1 MPAETIDLAPRAREA
16 AGAAEPPKRRRI
28 TIVTGMSGA
37 GKSTALKALE
47 DAGYEAVDNLPLS
60 LLGALVPAE
69 GMRAVAIGVDSRTRD
84 FDARALVAAVERL
97 SREAACDVKLL
108 FLDCEDEEL
117 RRRFTQTRRRHPL
130 AADRPVA
137 DGIRSERV
145 LLRDLVERAD
155 LAVDTSTITQ
165 AELKRI
171 VLAQFALAERPALAV
186 SVVSFS
192 YRHGLPR
199 EADLVFDVRFLAN
212 PHYDPELQPL
222 TGQNAAVGAYIE
234 RDQGFA
240 SFFDGLTGMLGSLL
254 PRFEAEGK
262 SYLTVAVGCTGGRH
276 RSVYVAE
283 RLARWLQGRGRNVT
297 LTHRDL
303 GSGSTGA

>member
-1 MPAETIDLAPRAREA
+1 
-16 AGAAEPPKRRRI
+16 
-28 TIVTGMSGA
+28 
-37 GKSTALKALE
+37 
-47 DAGYEAVDNLPLS
+47 
-60 LLGALVPAE
+60 
-69 GMRAVAIGVDSRTRD
+69 
-84 FDARALVAAVERL
+84 VERL
-97 SREAACDVKLL
+97 SREADCDVKLL

-137 DGIRSERV
+137 DGIRAERV

-155 LAVDTSTITQ
+155 LAVDTSTMTQ

-171 VLAQFALAERPALAV
+171 VQAQLGLAGRPSLAV
-186 SVVSFS
+186 AVVSFS

-212 PHYDPELQPL
+212 PHYDPVLQPL
-222 TGQNAAVGAYIE
+222 TGQSASVGQFIE
-234 RDQGFA
+234 RDPGFA
-240 SFFDGLTGMLGSLL
+240 AFFDGLTGMLASLL
-254 PRFEAEGK
+254 PRYEAEGK

-276 RSVYVAE
+276 RSVYVTE
-283 RLARWLQGRGRNVT
+283 RLARWLQERGRAAA